1 MEYSTISKDLTNS
14 ISKSEKKNNGIYF
27 TPPSCVNR
35 ILNILEPYI
44 KNMNNVLEPSCGSG
58 EYITEL
64 QRKFP
69 NICITGIELNPV
81 IFESIKNFHI
91 NLLNIDFLQY
101 KSDKSYDLIIG
112 NPPFYVMKKE
122 DIQKKYYDYFDGR
135 PNIFILFIIH
145 SLELLNDNGIL
156 SFVLPKNFL
165 NCLYYDKTR
174 KYIKNNFQILHILDC
189 TKDKYL
195 ETQQETIVL
204 NIQKTKEINN
214 SKFVLENNEYTIF
227 THEENQP
234 IIRKLYENSKSLWE
248 LGFKVNV
255 GTVVWNQC
263 KNNLTID
270 PTKTR
275 LIYSSDIQ
283 NNKLNIKTYT
293 NEDKKNYINKPGIT
307 RPMIVINRGYGV
319 GDYNFNFCLID
330 ESKEYLIENHLIC
343 IEFRKKDIPYNE
355 LIGLYQNILKSF
367 NDERTTKFI
376 NIYFGNN
383 AINTT
388 ELNHILPIYHDI

>member
-145 SLELLNDNGIL
+145 SLELLISLVFCIFN
-156 SFVLPKNFL
+156 
-165 NCLYYDKTR
+165 
-174 KYIKNNFQILHILDC
+174 
-189 TKDKYL
+189 
-195 ETQQETIVL
+195 TIV
-204 NIQKTKEINN
+204 
-214 SKFVLENNEYTIF
+214 S
-227 THEENQP
+227 
-234 IIRKLYENSKSLWE
+234 
-248 LGFKVNV
+248 
-255 GTVVWNQC
+255 C
-263 KNNLTID
+263 
-270 PTKTR
+270 
-275 LIYSSDIQ
+275 
-283 NNKLNIKTYT
+283 
-293 NEDKKNYINKPGIT
+293 
-307 RPMIVINRGYGV
+307 
-319 GDYNFNFCLID
+319 
-330 ESKEYLIENHLIC
+330 
-343 IEFRKKDIPYNE
+343 
-355 LIGLYQNILKSF
+355 
-367 NDERTTKFI
+367 
-376 NIYFGNN
+376 
-383 AINTT
+383 
-388 ELNHILPIYHDI
+388 